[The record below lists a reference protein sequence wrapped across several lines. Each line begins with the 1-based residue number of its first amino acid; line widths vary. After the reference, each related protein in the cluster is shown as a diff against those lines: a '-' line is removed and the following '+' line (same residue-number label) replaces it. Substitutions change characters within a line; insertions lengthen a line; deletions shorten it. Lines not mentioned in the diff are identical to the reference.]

1 MSLRD
6 ILRELSSKHSLMQIH
21 TELLAMMTEEYAA
34 LKEFFAPDVKRGKK
48 KGPVPEE
55 REQAEQAEQAHEQA
69 PEQAPEQAEQAPR
82 LIANTK
88 IRIIKKDTS
97 DSSAPANSFTPAAN
111 SVSAVAV
118 PNLKAWQKE
127 QELKKLA
134 ELTAKGVNPENLL
147 TVESIKKWI
156 EDEQRTFAYVAREHL
171 GMPESKVA
179 DFAREHGIKST
190 ITKKRAILAAKNRA
204 Q

>member
-55 REQAEQAEQAHEQA
+55 REQAEQAHEQA
-69 PEQAPEQAEQAPR
+69 GQTPGQAEQAPR

-111 SVSAVAV
+111 SVSAVAA

-147 TVESIKKWI
+147 TVESIKRWI

>member
-34 LKEFFAPDVKRGKK
+34 LKEFFAPEVKRGKK
-48 KGPVPEE
+48 KVPVPEE
-55 REQAEQAEQAHEQA
+55 REQ
-69 PEQAPEQAEQAPR
+69 PEQAEEILEEKAPR

-88 IRIIKKDTS
+88 IRIIKKDS
-97 DSSAPANSFTPAAN
+97 N
-111 SVSAVAV
+111 SVSANSVPPATV

-127 QELKKLA
+127 QELTKLA
-134 ELTAKGVNPENLL
+134 ELTAKGINPENLL
-147 TVESIKKWI
+147 TVESIKRWI